1 MNFKK
6 CTSKVKG
13 YYYYCTICNKQ
24 IDYYEHLKYDGKCEL
39 CYYCYSEL
47 TIIKIIVYAYDKFD
61 IDKLKRFN
69 KYGQLKENNI
79 SKAIREFLPILGH
92 EVIIKLIDKSNNRK
106 EFIKELTE
114 GIKEKWNVK

>member
-1 MNFKK
+1 ME
-6 CTSKVKG
+6 
-13 YYYYCTICNKQ
+13 NKEE
-24 IDYYEHLKYDGKCEL
+24 I
-39 CYYCYSEL
+39 YYCYPEL

-61 IDKLKRFN
+61 IDELKRFN

-114 GIKEKWNVK
+114 VIKEKWNVK